1 MAFERPFPDIPLFED
16 YHRITN
22 RSEQPSTSVSLLV
35 NAMAERC
42 FLMKPKKITYVIF
55 KKKKKARYLVLHY
68 SLWSQLPLSWLLWTQ
83 PLPKWFGN
91 HVNEHCSQMLS
102 EKFIIRL
109 VRWMMLQNAQRRFAS
124 CAHRLLMALS
134 RMSLSS
140 ESDMNVLTIYS
151 VTALFIR
158 KYI

>member
-42 FLMKPKKITYVIF
+42 FMMKSKKITYVIF
-55 KKKKKARYLVLHY
+55 IKKKKSLDIWYFITAFGPSFLYLDFSEPSLYPNGLVLVII
-68 SLWSQLPLSWLLWTQ
+68 
-83 PLPKWFGN
+83 G
-91 HVNEHCSQMLS
+91 VNEHCSQMLS

-109 VRWMMLQNAQRRFAS
+109 VR
-124 CAHRLLMALS
+124 
-134 RMSLSS
+134 
-140 ESDMNVLTIYS
+140 
-151 VTALFIR
+151 
-158 KYI
+158 